1 MPSTFTLALRLVKQA
16 VAENNNTW
24 GTIFNQQFADL
35 IDTAIA
41 GYTTVAMSDANKTLT
56 TANGSA
62 DEARSMGIKLTGA
75 LTADR
80 NVIVPTVTKLYF
92 VRNATSGDCAVTV
105 KTSGG
110 TGVTIPNG
118 KSAAVIC
125 DGTNVVDAISF
136 LPSTTTIDGFSI
148 GYQGI
153 PQNWQNSDYT
163 LVLSD
168 AGKHIY
174 HPTSDTAAR
183 AWTIPANASVAFPIG
198 TAITFIVD
206 AGAGPISLFIAGGDV
221 LTLAGTGATGT
232 RSLSPPCSATAVK
245 VASTRWIISGLGVS

>member
-62 DEARSMGIKLTGA
+62 DESRSMGVKFTGT
-75 LTADR
+75 LTAAR

-92 VRNATSGDCAVTV
+92 IQNATTGGFSITI

-110 TGVTIPNG
+110 TGITIPNG

-125 DGTNVVDAISF
+125 DGTNVIDAISF

-153 PQNWQNSDYT
+153 PQNSQSGDYT

-174 HPTSDTAAR
+174 HPSADTAAR

-206 AGAGPISLFIAGGDV
+206 SGAGPISLFISGGDI

-232 RSLSPPCSATAVK
+232 RSLSAPASATMVK
-245 VASTRWIISGLGVS
+245 VAATRWVISGLGVS